1 MFPKDF
7 YESAFIDLKRDII
20 DQISEIQ
27 ESVKTNPKNTSKL
40 MLFYEFVGA
49 YGFSYS
55 ENREFVFDWT
65 LNYFNLLEPKHLS
78 LLIKNN
84 AGSIESILKAYRSLH
99 EFDFE
104 YEGLGLYIYKN
115 TRYHSLY
122 SAITLIC
129 KNEEFIHTSDNYF
142 SQMTRDEIKTF
153 AEKSSDEINK
163 LRQKLG

>member
-7 YESAFIDLKRDII
+7 YESAFADLKIDII

-27 ESVKTNPKNTSKL
+27 ESVKTNPKSISNL
-40 MLFYEFVGA
+40 MLFYEFVCA

-55 ENREFVFDWT
+55 ENREFIFDWT
-65 LNYFNLLEPKHLS
+65 LNYFSLLETKHLS

-84 AGSIESILKAYRSLH
+84 VGSIESILKAYRSLH

-104 YEGLGLYIYKN
+104 YDNLGLYLYKN

-129 KNEEFIHTSDNYF
+129 KSEEFVNTSDNYF
-142 SQMTRDEIKTF
+142 TQMTRDEIKAFTD
-153 AEKSSDEINK
+153 KSSDEINK
-163 LRQKLG
+163 LRQKLT